1 MRIGIG
7 GIWHETN
14 SFVPEP
20 TGLAQFRAYQ
30 YFAGAELVDALR
42 GTGTELGGALEAVPR
57 AVPLF
62 FGAAL
67 PSGPVRRDAFEAM
80 LRDLAVR
87 TRAALPLDGLVL
99 SLHGAMMADGH
110 PDPEAEIV
118 GTLRAIVGPVPIA
131 VTLDYHANPGPA
143 LAEAADFLVGY
154 RTYPHSDMA
163 ERGAEAAELVLR
175 NPPVAHSLLRL
186 PLLTPPATQEHRA
199 EPMRSILAAADRLRA
214 EPGVWAVSAL
224 PGFAYADCDRLGFA
238 VYVAAEARAAER
250 ARALAAEVWSRRA
263 AFTAELTDPDDAV
276 REALRER
283 SKGPGSG
290 ADSRS
295 GPVVLVDVAD
305 NVGGGA
311 PGDGTAVLHALAR
324 QGATDAVAVL
334 WDPAAVAAAHASP
347 GERLELRIGGHSADL
362 MGPPI
367 TVRGRVDRR
376 GPVTYARTGAYMRG
390 QQVDMGR
397 VAVVETGFG
406 KAVLTE
412 NRVAPF
418 DDDHLRAVGIVPEEA
433 AFLVAK
439 GAIAWKSG
447 FGGYAR
453 KAVYVGT
460 PGYCPADLARLPYRS
475 RPAPMH
481 PLESVGRDDLPFP
494 LSLPLVED
502 GH

>member
-20 TGLAQFRAYQ
+20 TGLAEFRAYQ
-30 YFAGAELVDALR
+30 YFAGADLLDALR
-42 GTGTELGGALEAVPR
+42 GTGTELGGVLEAVPG

-143 LAEAADFLVGY
+143 LAAAADYLVGY

-163 ERGAEAAELVLR
+163 ARGAEAAELVLG
-175 NPPVAHSLLRL
+175 NPAVEHSLLRL

-214 EPGVWAVSAL
+214 EPGVWAVSTL

-238 VYVAAEARAAER
+238 VYVAARARAAVSSPQPSQ
-250 ARALAAEVWSRRA
+250 ATITSSSSR
-263 AFTAELTDPDDAV
+263 
-276 REALRER
+276 
-283 SKGPGSG
+283 G
-290 ADSRS
+290 
-295 GPVVLVDVAD
+295 
-305 NVGGGA
+305 
-311 PGDGTAVLHALAR
+311 
-324 QGATDAVAVL
+324 
-334 WDPAAVAAAHASP
+334 
-347 GERLELRIGGHSADL
+347 
-362 MGPPI
+362 
-367 TVRGRVDRR
+367 
-376 GPVTYARTGAYMRG
+376 
-390 QQVDMGR
+390 
-397 VAVVETGFG
+397 
-406 KAVLTE
+406 
-412 NRVAPF
+412 
-418 DDDHLRAVGIVPEEA
+418 
-433 AFLVAK
+433 
-439 GAIAWKSG
+439 
-447 FGGYAR
+447 
-453 KAVYVGT
+453 
-460 PGYCPADLARLPYRS
+460 
-475 RPAPMH
+475 
-481 PLESVGRDDLPFP
+481 
-494 LSLPLVED
+494 
-502 GH
+502 